1 MPRKNLQPDNLQPST
16 VVLRPSRGWT
26 ALNLRDL
33 WLYRELVFFMTWRD
47 LKVRYKQ
54 TLLGVS
60 WAVLQ
65 PFLTMV
71 VFSVIFGQI
80 AKLPS
85 DGIPYPIF
93 TYTALLPWTL
103 FANALNNASRS
114 LVSHQNMVTKI
125 YFPRLVLPLSSIL
138 AGIVDFA
145 LAFLVLIGMMVYY
158 NVVPTPVTSTA
169 QTPVTLAA
177 TPTTTPDSLSATPG
191 QTASSTPSAEAS
203 ASTEV
208 QYYHTS
214 LRIEWLTLPLYLL
227 LALITALGVA
237 LWLSALYVK
246 YRDVNYVLPFLSEV
260 WKYISPVAYSAA
272 LIPVKWQIVY
282 SLNPMA
288 GVVNGF
294 RWALL
299 GTPTPPDVR
308 LLISVVVALILLLS
322 GLFYFRNM
330 EKTFADTI

>member
-1 MPRKNLQPDNLQPST
+1 MPKSTAITKAEPGT

-33 WLYRELVFFMTWRD
+33 WLYRELVYFMTWRD

-60 WAVLQ
+60 WAVLN
-65 PFLTMV
+65 PFLQMV
-71 VFSVIFGQI
+71 IFSIIFGQL
-80 AKLPS
+80 AKVSS
-85 DGIPYPIF
+85 DGLPYPLF
-93 TYTALLPWTL
+93 SFTALLPWTL

-125 YFPRLVLPLSSIL
+125 YFPRLVLPLASVV
-138 AGIVDFA
+138 AGVVDFL
-145 LAFLVLIGMMVYY
+145 LAFLVLIGMMIYY
-158 NVVPTPVTSTA
+158 NVTGVTHL
-169 QTPVTLAA
+169 TLNWAM
-177 TPTTTPDSLSATPG
+177 
-191 QTASSTPSAEAS
+191 
-203 ASTEV
+203 
-208 QYYHTS
+208 
-214 LRIEWLTLPLYLL
+214 LTLPLFLL
-227 LALITALGVA
+227 LALVTALGAA

-246 YRDVNYVLPFLSEV
+246 YRDVNYIIPFLAEV
-260 WKYISPVAYSAA
+260 WKYLSPVVYSTT
-272 LIPVKWQIVY
+272 LIPAKWQLIY

-299 GTPTPPDVR
+299 GTPTPPDIHLVA
-308 LLISVVVALILLLS
+308 SVAVALFLLVS